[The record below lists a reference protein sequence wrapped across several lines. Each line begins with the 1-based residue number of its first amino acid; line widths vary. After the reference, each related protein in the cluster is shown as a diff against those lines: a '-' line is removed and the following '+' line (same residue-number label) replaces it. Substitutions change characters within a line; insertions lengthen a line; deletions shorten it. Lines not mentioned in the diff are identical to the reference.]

1 MINENIIIEQ
11 EKSES
16 VISYYYDDINLYDVP
31 TFEEEQELFK
41 RIRNGDIEARNEII
55 VRNLRFVVSI
65 ARQFINANE
74 TLPFPDLIQEGN
86 LGLIEAVNN
95 FDYTLGYRFNT
106 YSAYWIKSYIIMGI
120 VNKSR
125 IIRIPCHLHYDIFKA
140 RKIASQLQKQGIEP
154 TSELLAEE
162 LGKTAKEIDESIKY
176 NFDVSSLD
184 KILMHEIVDDSF
196 YRNESLYESK
206 YSEECLMD
214 KIFYECL
221 INDIKS
227 SGALTDREKFILI
240 HRYNLDGNGIK
251 TKTEISKQLDIS
263 RERVRQIEKR
273 ALEKLR
279 EDKHISEYNLRLT
292 K

>member
-1 MINENIIIEQ
+1 MNKIEQ

-16 VISYYYDDINLYDVP
+16 VISYYYDDINLYNVP

-184 KILMHEIVDDSF
+184 KILMHENVDDSF

-251 TKTEISKQLDIS
+251 TKTGISKQLDIS

-279 EDKHISEYNLRLT
+279 DDKHISEYNLRLT

>member
-1 MINENIIIEQ
+1 MNKIEQ

-16 VISYYYDDINLYDVP
+16 AISYYYDDINLYDVP

-106 YSAYWIKSYIIMGI
+106 YSAHWIRSYIIKGI

-125 IIRIPCHLHYDIFKA
+125 IIRISCHLYYEIFKK
-140 RKIASQLQKQGIEP
+140 RKIASQLLRQGIEP
-154 TSELLAEE
+154 TSEALTKT
-162 LGKTAKEIDESIKY
+162 LGKTIGKIDEAAKY
-176 NFDVSSLD
+176 NFDASSLD
-184 KILMHEIVDDSF
+184 KILMYESVDGF
-196 YRNESLYESK
+196 YYRNESLYESK

-227 SGALTDREKFILI
+227 SSALTDREKFILI

-251 TKTEISKQLDIS
+251 TKTEIGKKLDIS

-279 EDKHISEYNLRLT
+279 DDKHISEYNLRLT

>member
-1 MINENIIIEQ
+1 MSKIEQ

-16 VISYYYDDINLYDVP
+16 VISYYYDDINLYNVP

-184 KILMHEIVDDSF
+184 KILMHENVDDSF

>member
-1 MINENIIIEQ
+1 MNKIEQ

-16 VISYYYDDINLYDVP
+16 VISYYYDDINLYNAP

-184 KILMHEIVDDSF
+184 KILMHENVDDSF

-279 EDKHISEYNLRLT
+279 DDKHISEYNLRLT